1 MISGIL
7 SSSNKV
13 THSLLERVSLATEEV
28 EAADLGKC
36 VDYRPVEDLWVIRAD
51 GYVVTAVHHF
61 GQEGAAG
68 QEQRFGKNL
77 RTILSALRLFRGMP
91 AWRLIV

>member
-1 MISGIL
+1 MISGTL
-7 SSSNKV
+7 SLQNKV

-28 EAADLGKC
+28 EAADLGNC
-36 VDYRPVEDLWVIRAD
+36 VDYRPVEDFWVISAD

-68 QEQRFGKNL
+68 QEHQLGKYL
-77 RTILSALRLFRGMP
+77 RTE
-91 AWRLIV
+91 